1 MTDDRGL
8 TSLDLARG
16 KKMKATLKEAWIEA
30 TKGKP
35 ALDLAPIR
43 APSRE
48 EVRASVEEFNSK
60 KKGEVIF
67 DVRLREC
74 PKFKRRIVSLIT
86 IFLPSKLANIF
97 ILFFFFFFF
106 FLFYSF
112 NLPVRFDDFREL
124 WHSDW
129 L

>member
-60 KKGEVIF
+60 KKGEI
-67 DVRLREC
+67 RKYELLSNG
-74 PKFKRRIVSLIT
+74 SL
-86 IFLPSKLANIF
+86 FLHGSWI
-97 ILFFFFFFF
+97 
-106 FLFYSF
+106 YSYLS
-112 NLPVRFDDFREL
+112 NQYLSPL
-124 WHSDW
+124 M

>member
-67 DVRLREC
+67 DVRTTKLREC

-86 IFLPSKLANIF
+86 IFLPSKLANI
-97 ILFFFFFFF
+97 
-106 FLFYSF
+106 
-112 NLPVRFDDFREL
+112 
-124 WHSDW
+124 
-129 L
+129 